1 MSWLSQE
8 INRVESTTVGKIVT
22 AIAVAIAAPEVGAAL
37 GLTGVVA
44 AAAGGAITSAGIAAA
59 AGDTTKQIENAAA
72 TGAVGAA
79 VGAAVGGGAPTDIVS
94 GAEAGAASGAA
105 SGATQAALTG
115 QNIGQAAVKGAET
128 GGVVGGASS
137 GLTNL
142 TNQVAAGG
150 QPISQPVYDYSGAI
164 GSPPIET
171 TIAPNY
177 SLTPGGITQAGLPE
191 TVASPVVYGP
201 GGEII
206 PGSSSTLVNPSSVP
220 TSGAT
225 NYEDINIG
233 ANYNPTANVLT
244 PGGVDYSLG
253 SGLPGEGLT
262 GTPQDALT
270 TPVAGLSNEA
280 LGALKSAYGAGLGIL
295 LGGKAPGLGSIS
307 PSTTGTASTT
317 GTTSS
322 TTGGAPGGTELDPS
336 TGKAPQLVWGD
347 KYSSLKEGLN
357 L

>member
-8 INRVESTTVGKIVT
+8 INKVESTPLGKVVT
-22 AIAVAIAAPEVGAAL
+22 AVAVAVAAPAVGAAL
-37 GLTGVVA
+37 GLTGVAA
-44 AAAGGAITSAGIAAA
+44 AAAGGAVTSAGIAAA

-72 TGAVGAA
+72 TGAVGGA

-128 GGVVGGASS
+128 GGVVGGVSS

-150 QPISQPVYDYSGAI
+150 QPISQPVTNYAEPG
-164 GSPPIET
+164 GPPIET
-171 TIAPNY
+171 TVQANYNIAPQY
-177 SLTPGGITQAGLPE
+177 SQYTPGGLGLAGTP
-191 TVASPVVYGP
+191 
-201 GGEII
+201 
-206 PGSSSTLVNPSSVP
+206 
-220 TSGAT
+220 GAT
-225 NYEDINIG
+225 DVYAPLGAATYAPAAQNIEDINLG
-233 ANYNPTANVLT
+233 ANYSPNTPIFT
-244 PGGVDYSLG
+244 PGGVDYSLT
-253 SGLPGEGLT
+253 SALPSEGIS
-262 GTPQDALT
+262 GTPSDAFV
-270 TPVAGLSNEA
+270 TPVPGLSSET
-280 LGALKSAYGAGLGIL
+280 LQALKSVYGAGLGIL
-295 LGGKAPGLGSIS
+295 LGGKQPGIGYI
-307 PSTTGTASTT
+307 GASTT
-317 GTTSS
+317 GAPSTKATAGETTG